1 MNIAIIPARGGSVR
15 LLKKNI
21 RPFCGHPLIA
31 WSITQARTA
40 RQIDKVYVVTDDE
53 EIAEVSRQY
62 GAEVFMQ
69 PEWMKTKKP
78 NGGMPVLYGLTEA
91 MKQGEVDI
99 MVSML
104 CTNPLVLP
112 GDLDKGIGLV
122 RDLAIEGIGPLQPMR
137 ELVLSRVTG
146 KYTCRTEI
154 LSEDFEYLR
163 EGGNWWVTTARHQLA
178 FTEFPQEDIDWGSD
192 KTMGEFQPSN
202 RYYFPVEV
210 WQYADTDTLEEF
222 EMAEVLAA
230 HYILKGRDM
239 LAVYGEYAARRNDT
253 DAMIS
258 KHAGNLAQQ
267 GG

>member
-1 MNIAIIPARGGSVR
+1 MNIAVIPARGGSVR
-15 LLKKNI
+15 LPKKNI

-31 WSITQARTA
+31 WSITQAKTA

-53 EIAEVSRQY
+53 QIAAVSRRY

-78 NGGMPVLYGLTEA
+78 NGGMPVLYGLMEV
-91 MKQGEVDI
+91 KKRGEVDI

-112 GDLDKGIGLV
+112 GDLDKGIRLI
-122 RDLAIEGIGPLQPMR
+122 RELDIPSIGPLQPMR
-137 ELVLSRVTG
+137 EIVLIRKLG
-146 KYTCRTEI
+146 EYKARTEI
-154 LSEDFEYLR
+154 LSKDYEYLR
-163 EGGNWWVTTARHQLA
+163 EGGNWEAVRARHMLA
-178 FTEFPQEDIDWGSD
+178 FSPPDPENFDWGVEH
-192 KTMGEFQPSN
+192 TMGEFQPSD

-222 EMAEVLAA
+222 EMAEALAK

-239 LAVYGEYAARRNDT
+239 LDVYGEYAKADEKT
-253 DAMIS
+253 IMQWAEL
-258 KHAGNLAQQ
+258 HAGNLAQQ
-267 GG
+267 R